1 MSAKAQTTELHEA
14 RSNARL
20 AAVQALYQMDIGSAD
35 IGDVIAEFRA
45 SRLGRTYDGETAAEL
60 SDDAPADPDFFESIV
75 RGVVERQAELDPAID
90 GALAKGWRLPR
101 LDATLRAILRSGSF
115 EIYGR
120 SDVPPKAVINE
131 YVSVAHAFFDGDEP
145 KVVNAVLDRLARELL
160 GAETLDSKTSDPKTS
175 DKA

>member
-1 MSAKAQTTELHEA
+1 MSKKPARQQPHEA

-45 SRLGRTYDGETAAEL
+45 ARLGRTYDGETAEEL
-60 SDDAPADPDFFESIV
+60 NADNPSDPDFFESIV
-75 RGVVERQAELDPAID
+75 RGVVEKQAELDPAID
-90 GALAKGWRLPR
+90 KALASGWRLPR
-101 LDATLRAILRSGSF
+101 LDATLRATLRAGTF

-131 YVSVAHAFFDGDEP
+131 YVTVARAFFDGDEP
-145 KVVNAVLDRLARELL
+145 KVVNAVLDRLAREHL
-160 GAETLDSKTSDPKTS
+160 GNV
-175 DKA
+175 

>member
-1 MSAKAQTTELHEA
+1 LSGSQARKKPHEA

-45 SRLGRTYDGETAAEL
+45 ARLGRSYDGETAEEL
-60 SDDAPADPDFFESIV
+60 TADNPADADFFESIV
-75 RGVVERQAELDPAID
+75 RGVVDRQSDIDPAID

-101 LDATLRAILRSGSF
+101 LDATLRATLRAGAY

-120 SDVPPKAVINE
+120 SDVPPKSVINE
-131 YVSVAHAFFDGDEP
+131 YVTVAKAFFDGDEP

-160 GAETLDSKTSDPKTS
+160 GDV
-175 DKA
+175 